1 MCVCIN
7 YILILLGPPTKSS
20 GCLWEQD
27 YEFSSSVILLQVG
40 AIAPQSLENLLQS
53 IHECLGSTDWATRK
67 AAADSLTALAL
78 HSSVLISDKA
88 ASTLTVLESYRFD
101 KVASAILFEIIVVC
115 ICTL

>member
-7 YILILLGPPTKSS
+7 YILILLGPPTNSS